1 MASGQHLPR
10 PGAIL
15 WDLDGTLI
23 DQTAAIVRCYAKVI
37 TQMGYADPDPDV
49 IKRSLGG
56 PMSSTMRLFVPE
68 TELDAAGREF
78 RELFPKIMFDGLIIL
93 TGGMELIERAFK
105 ARIPQALFTNKH
117 GDTARKVSLYAG
129 FSKYIPN
136 CIGSGDTEWH
146 KPEAAL
152 TEYVLERIDAEK
164 DGAVIIGDS
173 PTDVAVAQ
181 EIGIACYCVATGA
194 HSVDE
199 LIGAGANAAF
209 AGLPALSEALDL
221 SS

>member
-1 MASGQHLPR
+1 MKSEPYLLR
-10 PGAIL
+10 PSAIL

-23 DQTAAIVRCYAKVI
+23 DQTAAIIHCYTQVI
-37 TQMGYADPDPDV
+37 KKMGYADPDPDV

-68 TELDAAGREF
+68 IELDTAGRAF
-78 RELFPKIMFDGLIIL
+78 RELFPTVMFDGLIIL
-93 TGGMELIERAFK
+93 TGGMELIEKAYK

-117 GDTARKVSLYAG
+117 GDTARKVSRYAG

-136 CIGSGDTEWH
+136 CIGSGDTEWN

-152 TEYVLERIDAEK
+152 TEYVLKRIDAKK
-164 DGAVIIGDS
+164 DHAVIIGDS

-181 EIGIACYCVATGA
+181 KIGIACYCVATGA
-194 HSVDE
+194 HAVDE
-199 LIGAGANAAF
+199 LLEAGACAAF
-209 AGLPALSEALDL
+209 AGLSELSEALDL